1 MAANAARKA
10 LEDQTNL
17 RIKVKW
23 PNDLVLETGKIGGI
37 LIEAK
42 TIGEQ
47 VLFVV
52 VGIGLNINL
61 AATQLPS
68 GATSVYVE
76 TKTRYDN
83 RKLLRR
89 IIARMSSQYANLRE
103 PIVIVNEWWRQCVHR
118 SIRVE
123 VTLQDKTLAGIT
135 RGLDEDGSLLLET
148 DRHKIARV
156 SYGSLRLL
164 E

>member
-1 MAANAARKA
+1 MAANAARTA

-23 PNDLVLETGKIGGI
+23 PNDLVLETGKIGGV

-42 TIGEQ
+42 TVGEQ

-61 AATQLPS
+61 TARQLHH
-68 GATSVYVE
+68 GATSAYVE

-89 IIARMSSQYANLRE
+89 IIDQMSSQYANLKE
-103 PIVIVNEWWRQCVHR
+103 PMTIVNEWWRQCIHR
-118 SIRVE
+118 PGRVQ
-123 VTLQDKTLAGIT
+123 VTLQDETLTGIT

-156 SYGSLRLL
+156 GDGSLRLL
-164 E
+164 D